1 MYKYPSFN
9 SEGRIGEVRNRL
21 FSIYTLIIIQLSA
34 NSVFGAVH
42 LAILGLSARCIALGK
57 PFVQIVPHTEV
68 ETKLSQ
74 QYAPGVFH
82 TLSRFG
88 FH

>member
-1 MYKYPSFN
+1 MYEYPSFN
-9 SEGRIGEVRNRL
+9 SEGRIGKLRSYL
-21 FSIYTLIIIQLSA
+21 FSIYTLIITKLSA
-34 NSVFGAVH
+34 NSVFGVVH

-57 PFVQIVPHTEV
+57 PFVQIVPHTDV

-82 TLSRFG
+82 ALSRFG